1 MSHSCSLSDIAAHIG
16 AELQGDAD
24 CQIAGLNTLREAGP
38 SELTFLSNQAY
49 RQYLAETVAGAVI
62 LDADSASEYPGNRL
76 VMDNP
81 YLGYALASAM
91 FDTSPVPQL
100 GIHPS
105 AVVAASTRIGDN
117 VSVGPNAVLG
127 ENVVIGAGSLIGAG
141 VVIGDGSVIG
151 DNCRISANVSIY
163 HGVTIGDQ
171 VTIHSGAVIGADGF
185 GFAHSQGRWVKIY
198 QLGGVVIGSRVEIGA
213 CTTIDRG
220 ALDDTVIE
228 DGVIF
233 DNHVQIAHN
242 VHVGENTAMAGC
254 SGISGSTVVGKNCI
268 FAGQSGVVGHVTLCD
283 GVHLTGGTIVTK
295 SLTEPGSYSSGT
307 AFSKSDDWRKNAV
320 RFNQLDD
327 LARRLR
333 QLEKKL

>member
-1 MSHSCSLSDIAAHIG
+1 MSHCCSLSDIAAHIG

-24 CQIAGLNTLREAGP
+24 CQISGLNTLREAGP
-38 SELTFLSNQAY
+38 SELTFLSNQTY
-49 RQYLAETVAGAVI
+49 RQYLAETIAGAVI
-62 LDADSASEYPGNRL
+62 LDVDSASEYPGNRL

-91 FDTSPVPQL
+91 FDTSPVPQP

-105 AVVAASTRIGDN
+105 AVAASSTRIGDN
-117 VSVGPNAVLG
+117 VAVGPNAVLG

-141 VVIGDGSVIG
+141 VTIGDGSVIG

-228 DGVIF
+228 DGVIL

-242 VHVGENTAMAGC
+242 ARVGENTAMAGC

-268 FAGQSGVVGHVTLCD
+268 FAGQSGVVGHVTICD